1 MGMSHPV
8 GLTAITVCHKYSGGP
23 MKVPL
28 AIPNLSGREAEY
40 LQECIRSTFVST
52 AGPFVTRFEQQ
63 IAELSGT
70 ESAAVTCSGT
80 VALQMAL
87 EGLGIGTG
95 DLVMAPSLTFIA
107 SPNSIRH
114 SRADVWLVDCT
125 PDDWTLDLEVA
136 EAAIEQE
143 TDPHPHG
150 RLHRETG
157 KVLKAIMPVMIMG
170 ASLDFEAY
178 VEFARRHGL
187 RVVVDAAAAIGAS
200 GADNTLLG
208 ATGVDAVCYSF
219 NGNKTVTSGGG
230 GAVASGDPELV
241 ARINHLVSTAR
252 VGTAYDHDEVGY
264 NFRMT
269 NVEAAIGVAQLERL
283 PLFLERK
290 RQIHERYAAVAGQH
304 RDLEAFPTAASGQSV
319 HWFSGFHYTGTDV
332 TRCPRF
338 CTFMVDRG
346 IDVRPFWK
354 PVHLQRPYSDA
365 PRTDVGVTEQ
375 LWQRIIPLPCSTG
388 ITDDELDYV
397 ADAAAEFWA
406 DGATDA

>member
-1 MGMSHPV
+1 
-8 GLTAITVCHKYSGGP
+8 

-87 EGLGIGTG
+87 EGLGIGDG

-125 PDDWTLDLEVA
+125 THDWTLDLEIA
-136 EAAIEQE
+136 EAAIERE
-143 TDPHPHG
+143 TEPHPYG

-170 ASLDFEAY
+170 AGLDFDAY
-178 VEFARRHGL
+178 VEFAQRHGL

-200 GADNTLLG
+200 SVDNTPLG
-208 ATGVDAVCYSF
+208 ATGVDAICYSF

-230 GAVASGDPELV
+230 GAVASAHAEVV

-290 RQIHERYAAVAGQH
+290 RQIHERYAAVAGPH
-304 RDLEAFPTAASGQSV
+304 PDLEPFPASAARGSV
-319 HWFSGFHYTGTDV
+319 HWFSGFHYTGADV
-332 TRCPRF
+332 SRCKRF

-354 PVHLQRPYSDA
+354 PVHLQGPYVNA
-365 PRTDVGVTEQ
+365 QRTAVEVTEQ
-375 LWQRIIPLPCSTG
+375 LWERIIPLPCSTG

-397 ADAAAEFWA
+397 ADSAAEYWA
-406 DGATDA
+406 GGSNDA